1 VLLLLLLL
9 LLLGWQHRWR
19 SPPFKACPGRDAWLL
34 LLLLWC
40 LHWLR

>member
-9 LLLGWQHRWR
+9 LLLGWRPRWR
-19 SPPFKACPGRDAWLL
+19 CPPLEACPGRDARLL
-34 LLLLWC
+34 LLLL